1 MLHSIRI
8 RYSIEIKEI
17 FPFQYGLFLCK
28 NVRFVMER
36 REFKYSIIRY

>member
-1 MLHSIRI
+1 MLRI
-8 RYSIEIKEI
+8 DLLDL
-17 FPFQYGLFLCK
+17 LFLCK